1 MRQNLAV
8 ALIVPQEVLTKQIVA
23 YYLTRRATCKGLIFC
38 VELHLTMHNIAK
50 QNSP

>member
-23 YYLTRRATCKGLIFC
+23 SHFIEYVIYYGQALSNTISRRNRYKC
-38 VELHLTMHNIAK
+38 
-50 QNSP
+50 